1 MMESMMNKTY
11 TELSKLQTFEERF
24 KYLAEGGIVGGQTFG
39 GSRFLNQDFY
49 HSKEWKKIRDL
60 VIIRD
65 RGMDLGVDGYPIHG
79 RVIIHHM
86 VPIKKEDI
94 MFQTPF
100 LVDPEYM
107 ISMSYQ
113 THNAIHYGSFESIPK
128 DYIPRT
134 PNDTCPWR

>member
-1 MMESMMNKTY
+1 MVNMMNKTY
-11 TELSKLQTFEERF
+11 TELSKLRTFEDRF
-24 KYLAEGGIVGGQTFG
+24 NYLAEKGVIGDQTFAG
-39 GSRFLNQDFY
+39 NRFLNQEFY

-65 RGMDLGVDGYPIHG
+65 RGMDLGVSGHPING

-86 VPIKKEDI
+86 IPIRKEDI
-94 MFQTPF
+94 MFRTPF
-100 LVDPEYM
+100 LIDPEYM
-107 ISMSYQ
+107 ISVSYK